1 MCEIVIFVFNEMKLK
16 IWFRTFL
23 VDMRVKLG
31 EIPGAEFEI
40 GKFKRNIN
48 GIDEIDQIDHALQEV
63 IMKLEEQSYP
73 ALLVFRGGSRGG

>member
-31 EIPGAEFEI
+31 EIYVAEFEI
-40 GKFKRNIN
+40 GKCNLSFGDLHCLGLI
-48 GIDEIDQIDHALQEV
+48 
-63 IMKLEEQSYP
+63 
-73 ALLVFRGGSRGG
+73 